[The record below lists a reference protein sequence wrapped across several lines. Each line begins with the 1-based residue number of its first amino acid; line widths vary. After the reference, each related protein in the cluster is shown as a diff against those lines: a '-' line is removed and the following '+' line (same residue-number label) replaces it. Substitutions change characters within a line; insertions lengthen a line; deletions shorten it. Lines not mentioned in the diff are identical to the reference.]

1 MCHISFSVSPD
12 GHLGWLHVL
21 AMIKTDDEQKWVYRG
36 PNEERQIGS
45 SQVMGNAKLFRVL

>member
-1 MCHISFSVSPD
+1 MSPD

-21 AMIKTDDEQKWVYRG
+21 AMIRTDDEQKWVYRG